1 MPYRKIVNYGDLFL
15 HWLFSGV
22 ATRVVEFLN
31 AAFLIGFT
39 IPLIYNIETILTSK
53 PYMNIYSLA
62 NPFWWGCMAI
72 LGFLQWFAMA
82 RKSISSNQL
91 SGYILMVSGG
101 AWTFTASLFISQSP
115 TPTPAT
121 IIYLITAVICLAA
134 GFHMLRL
141 NKQIEDAQVSII
153 ENK

>member
-1 MPYRKIVNYGDLFL
+1 
-15 HWLFSGV
+15 
-22 ATRVVEFLN
+22 
-31 AAFLIGFT
+31 
-39 IPLIYNIETILTSK
+39 
-53 PYMNIYSLA
+53 MNIYSLA
-62 NPFWWGCMAI
+62 NPLWWGCMAI

-134 GFHMLRL
+134 GFYMLRL
-141 NKQIEDAQVSII
+141 NKQIEDAQVSTI